1 MELEGE
7 ENPEDFD
14 DEEVQRPLGERII
27 DYIVNSSLFI
37 FNRHAKIRQFC
48 LMLAESEA
56 VLEELKKKEAE
67 GDENYINDGES
78 INSFPATVVES

>member
-1 MELEGE
+1 MEGE
-7 ENPEDFD
+7 DNLDEIN
-14 DEEVQRPLGERII
+14 DEEVQLPLKERIL
-27 DYIVNSSLFI
+27 DYLLNSSLFI
-37 FNRHAKIRQFC
+37 FNRHSKIRQYC

-78 INSFPATVVES
+78 VASFPATVVES